1 MSELMFVPVVLF
13 LVIVAPIWLI
23 LHYATRN
30 SASKRLTSK
39 DESLIEDVDVGR
51 LVPFSRAARF
61 SLLTIFLSSAR
72 SRSLL
77 LFFSLI
83 DTQKYTIFDTS
94 ATSVCRVPT
103 SQ

>member
-39 DESLIEDVDVGR
+39 DESLIED
-51 LVPFSRAARF
+51 LHENARRMEERIHN
-61 SLLTIFLSSAR
+61 LERILDADAPEWR
-72 SRSLL
+72 SKS
-77 LFFSLI
+77 
-83 DTQKYTIFDTS
+83 
-94 ATSVCRVPT
+94 
-103 SQ
+103 